1 MHKKCAFVKFGNRQF
16 GLFDVININQIIKQN
31 KKKRQK
37 QTIKIKKEKKRIKE
51 GRQIEIK
58 NRKLSFSV
66 R

>member
-16 GLFDVININQIIKQN
+16 GLFDVININQIIK
-31 KKKRQK
+31 KTKKRQK
-37 QTIKIKKEKKRIKE
+37 QTIKIKKEKKRMKE